1 MEYFASNAQLGGVQ
15 IMYHN
20 GVSHKT
26 ERNDFDGVK
35 RMLRD
40 HSHMTSMTPS
50 QIHATSLYKACT
62 LDDKHMFANSPR
74 TLWAPLT
81 YSRNLP
87 Y

>member
-40 HSHMTSMTPS
+40 HSHITSKTF
-50 QIHATSLYKACT
+50 HATSLAC
-62 LDDKHMFANSPR
+62 NSSLTKPALR
-74 TLWAPLT
+74 MSYVNTPLQVA
-81 YSRNLP
+81 
-87 Y
+87 

>member
-40 HSHMTSMTPS
+40 TTH
-50 QIHATSLYKACT
+50 I
-62 LDDKHMFANSPR
+62 
-74 TLWAPLT
+74 
-81 YSRNLP
+81 
-87 Y
+87 

>member
-1 MEYFASNAQLGGVQ
+1 MTLMEYVALYQLGGVQ

-40 HSHMTSMTPS
+40 HSH
-50 QIHATSLYKACT
+50 I
-62 LDDKHMFANSPR
+62 
-74 TLWAPLT
+74 
-81 YSRNLP
+81 
-87 Y
+87 